1 MNRRLS
7 LRPEQLW
14 VLAAGCVLLLILLL
28 GGGYAV
34 RKHLWARETLASVE
48 PRHAR
53 LAGLLQNQ
61 ERITQIQQQLQA
73 NLAEYAYGPD
83 QDAASVGNT
92 ALQRVRDLASTH
104 GLRVASSQTGTP
116 KEDAEQGFDRI
127 GLELRLEG
135 DWASTFELLRGLAT
149 VRPAVFTETAQF
161 SAAGANFRGR
171 GNYNPNPVPNQTVAV
186 QLGLFV
192 LRQRP

>member
-1 MNRRLS
+1 MTRRLS

-14 VLAAGCVLLLILLL
+14 ALAVGCVLLLALLL
-28 GGGYAV
+28 GAGYLV
-34 RKHLWARETLASVE
+34 RKHLWASETLASVD

-61 ERITQIQQQLQA
+61 ERITEIQKQLEA
-73 NLAEYAYGPD
+73 NLSEYAYGSD
-83 QDAASVGNT
+83 QDPAGIGNT
-92 ALQRVRDLASTH
+92 ALQHVRDLAGAH
-104 GLRVASSQTGTP
+104 GLRVASSQVGTP
-116 KEDAEQGFDRI
+116 KEDQGFDRI

-135 DWASTFELLRGLAT
+135 DWAPMLDFLRELAAM
-149 VRPAVFTETAQF
+149 RPAVFTETAQL
-161 SAAGANFRGR
+161 SPAGGFR
-171 GNYNPNPVPNQTVAV
+171 NQPQTVAV